1 MTLSKFHARQR
12 AFTLVELLVV
22 IAIIGTLIGLLLPA
36 VQSAREA
43 ARRSQCS
50 NNMRQVGLAVLN
62 FESTKQ
68 KLPAFTDDGEF
79 TGQPGALTGAT
90 QPGYSWITHC
100 LPYMEEVGLYNAIAT
115 RSTTTAGGK
124 FALSPFDA
132 NVQNVASGTDRR
144 ACQINIGPLKCPTFS
159 GDGNA
164 ETSTGGPSGGLSYAP
179 AYNSLASSGVNIA
192 LTNYKANA
200 GTHVLTGTTLRNN
213 GAMSY
218 PTTSGTVSRPNGISM
233 GGLSDGTSKTVLVAE
248 SRERGY
254 ASWIDGSTSW
264 VVASNLAGTT
274 VGYGNG
280 KWNLNGTPVAM
291 ATASAAGVGLNYPA
305 ASANPGPATQFLST
319 TAWTF
324 GNSSPSYG
332 MAHGASSDHS
342 GGIVLHVFGDG
353 HVSQITNDIDPTVF
367 MSLYSRDGTEP
378 VNLE

>member
-1 MTLSKFHARQR
+1 MSLSRFTSGRR

-68 KLPAFTDDGEF
+68 KLPAFTDNFEYAGRP
-79 TGQPGALTGAT
+79 GQATGAS

-115 RSTTTAGGK
+115 CSTTTAGGK
-124 FALSPFDA
+124 FARSPFDPL
-132 NVQNVASGTDRR
+132 VQNVASGTDKR
-144 ACQINIGPLKCPTFS
+144 AFQVNIGPLKCPTFA

-164 ETSTGGPSGGLSYAP
+164 ETSTNGPSGGVSYAP
-179 AYNSLASSGVNIA
+179 AYNSLGVNVA

-200 GTHVLTGTTLRNN
+200 GTHLASSGTLANN
-213 GAMSY
+213 GAFSY
-218 PTTSGTVSRPNGISM
+218 PTTSGTVSRPNGLSM
-233 GGLSDGTSKTVLVAE
+233 GGLADGTSKTVLVAE

-254 ASWIDGSTSW
+254 SSWIDGSTSW
-264 VVASNLAGTT
+264 VVASNLSGNT

-280 KWNLNGTPVAM
+280 KWNLGSTPVAM
-291 ATASAAGVGLNYPA
+291 ATASTAGVGLNFPA
-305 ASANPGPATQFLST
+305 ASATPGPAAQFLTS
-319 TAWTF
+319 TAWT
-324 GNSSPSYG
+324 PYATYG

-367 MSLYSRDGTEP
+367 MSLYSRASSEP

>member
-1 MTLSKFHARQR
+1 MTLSKFHARRR

-79 TGQPGALTGAT
+79 SGVPGALTGAT

-115 RSTTTAGGK
+115 RSTTAGGGK

-132 NVQNVASGTDRR
+132 NVQNVTSGTDRR
-144 ACQINIGPLKCPTFS
+144 AFQINIGPLKCPTFA

-164 ETSTGGPSGGLSYAP
+164 ETSAAGPSSGLSYAP
-179 AYNSLASSGVNIA
+179 AYNTYASSGINVA
-192 LTNYKANA
+192 LSNYKANA
-200 GTHVLTGTTLRNN
+200 GTHILTGTTLANN
-213 GAMSY
+213 GAMTY
-218 PTTSGTVSRPNGISM
+218 PTTSGTVSRPNGISL
-233 GGLSDGTSKTVLVAE
+233 GGLADGTSKTVLVAE

-264 VVASNLAGTT
+264 VVASNLAGAT
-274 VGYGNG
+274 VAYGNG
-280 KWNLNGTPVAM
+280 KWNLGTTPVAM

-305 ASANPGPATQFLST
+305 AAASPGPSAQFLSSS
-319 TAWTF
+319 AWTQYAT
-324 GNSSPSYG
+324 YG

-367 MSLYSRDGTEP
+367 MSLYSRASGEP

>member
-1 MTLSKFHARQR
+1 MTLSKFHARRR

-79 TGQPGALTGAT
+79 TGIPGAVTGAT

-132 NVQNVASGTDRR
+132 QVQNVTSGTDRR
-144 ACQINIGPLKCPTFS
+144 AFQINIGPLKCPTFA

-164 ETSTGGPSGGLSYAP
+164 ETTVSGPSAGLSYAP
-179 AYNSLASSGVNIA
+179 AYNTYASAGVNVA
-192 LTNYKANA
+192 LSNYKANA
-200 GTHVLTGTTLRNN
+200 GTHVLTGTTLANN

-233 GGLSDGTSKTVLVAE
+233 GSLADGTSKTVLVAE

-254 ASWIDGSTSW
+254 SSWIDGSTSW

-274 VGYGNG
+274 VAYGNG
-280 KWNLNGTPVAM
+280 KWNLGTTPVAM

-305 ASANPGPATQFLST
+305 AAASPGPAAQFLSSS
-319 TAWTF
+319 AWTPYS
-324 GNSSPSYG
+324 GYG

-367 MSLYSRDGTEP
+367 MSLYSRASGEP

>member
-1 MTLSKFHARQR
+1 MSLSLLNSRRR

-68 KLPAFTDDGEF
+68 KLPAFTDDGEY
-79 TGQPGALTGAT
+79 TGIPGAVTGAT

-115 RSTTTAGGK
+115 RSTSTAGK

-132 NVQNVASGTDRR
+132 NVQNVASGTDKR
-144 ACQINIGPLKCPTFS
+144 ACQINIGPLKCPTFA

-164 ETSTGGPSGGLSYAP
+164 ETTISGPSAGLSYAP
-179 AYNSLASSGVNIA
+179 AYASLASGGVNVA

-200 GTHVLTGTTLRNN
+200 GTHVLTGTTLANN
-213 GAMSY
+213 GAMGY
-218 PTTSGTVSRPNGISM
+218 PTTTGTVSRPNGISL

-274 VGYGNG
+274 VAYGNG
-280 KWNLNGTPVAM
+280 KWNLGTTPVAM

-305 ASANPGPATQFLST
+305 AAASPGPAAQFLTSS
-319 TAWTF
+319 AWT
-324 GNSSPSYG
+324 PYASYG

-367 MSLYSRDGTEP
+367 MSLYSRSSGEP